1 MPTMTLN
8 DVAIRALSQPNKG
21 QVTYWDTALSGF
33 GVRVSPGGTKAFV
46 LVHGENR
53 RRVTIGRYPTVSLK
67 NARAEAKRLLA
78 QRTLGLED
86 ARRSVT
92 FDETME
98 QFLTTSRQKNRP
110 GTTAYYQDRLN
121 RYFKF
126 GKKPL
131 AEITRSDLTSRIT
144 RIKTSP
150 TERNHA
156 FYAIR
161 TLMNW
166 AAREELIGK
175 NPLAGMRAPHP
186 VKFRERVLS
195 ESELT
200 TIWQAAQAYP
210 YPYGPIVCLLL
221 LTGQRRGEVAALRWN
236 WIDEAERTITL
247 PADQTKNH
255 RAHTFPYGDA
265 VAIILSK
272 IPRFADD
279 DLLFPS
285 RTAGGTVFSGW
296 SKCKARFDADLVGV
310 EPYTLHDLRRTF
322 ASTLARLGTPIHVT
336 EKLLNHVSG
345 TISGV
350 AAVYNRHSYIEEMR
364 LSVSTYEQELST
376 LANTSDDR
384 LQPAIHRGDECS

>member
-8 DVAIRALSQPNKG
+8 DVAIRALSQPDKG
-21 QVTYWDTALSGF
+21 QVTYWDTALAGF

-46 LVHGENR
+46 LVHGESR
-53 RRVTIGRYPTVSLK
+53 RRVIIGRYPTVSLK

-78 QRTLGLED
+78 QRTLGLEE

-92 FDETME
+92 FDKAME
-98 QFLTTSRQKNRP
+98 QFLTASRQKNRP
-110 GTTAYYQDRLN
+110 GTTAYYQDRLT

-131 AEITRSDLTSRIT
+131 SEITRSDLTSRIN
-144 RIKTSP
+144 RVKNSP
-150 TERNHA
+150 SERNHA

-166 AAREELIGK
+166 AAREDLVDK
-175 NPLAGMRAPHP
+175 NPVSGMRAPHP

-195 ESELT
+195 ETELA
-200 TIWQAAQAYP
+200 TIWEAAQVHP
-210 YPYGPIVCLLL
+210 YPYGPIVCILL
-221 LTGQRRGEVAALRWN
+221 LTGQRRGEIAALRWD
-236 WIDEAERTITL
+236 WIDEAERIITL

-265 VAIILSK
+265 VANILSQ
-272 IPRFADD
+272 IPRFVGD
-279 DLLFPS
+279 DLLFPA
-285 RTAGGTVFSGW
+285 RTATGTVFSGW
-296 SKCKARFDADLVGV
+296 SKCKARFDADLEGV
-310 EPYTLHDLRRTF
+310 EPYTLHDLQRTF
-322 ASTLARLGTPIHVT
+322 ASTLARLDTPIHVT

-350 AAVYNRHSYIEEMR
+350 TAVYNWHNYVKEMR
-364 LSVSTYEQELST
+364 EAINGYEKKLENLIARQE
-376 LANTSDDR
+376 
-384 LQPAIHRGDECS
+384 